1 MLIFKLEKLS
11 VIPNK
16 NIPQTIWPAPVF
28 RKDQLGLQ
36 LFIVPVR
43 EVKSKRLKQSLTLIW
58 DAEYSTYTPQRFI
71 AINIFSGMNGN

>member
-1 MLIFKLEKLS
+1 MLISKLEKLS

-43 EVKSKRLKQSLTLIW
+43 EVRSENIPSG
-58 DAEYSTYTPQRFI
+58 AQRFI
-71 AINIFSGMNGN
+71 DINKSSWLNGN